1 MLKEIGHTTKI
12 NNLIL
17 RQAKMAKQAGCYAVI
32 CSGKESFKINKL
44 AKIKTIT
51 PGIRLLGDKTDDQ
64 KRIVTPKDAL
74 TKQKAFGIV
83 IGRSITSGKITNNLK
98 KLILHLET

>member
-1 MLKEIGHTTKI
+1 
-12 NNLIL
+12 
-17 RQAKMAKQAGCYAVI
+17 MAKQAGCYAVI

-64 KRIVTPKDAL
+64 KRIVT
-74 TKQKAFGIV
+74 
-83 IGRSITSGKITNNLK
+83 
-98 KLILHLET
+98 